1 MNIPQQQIIPLEY
14 TPADYF
20 YLTNSSDTPSSD
32 QCTGL
37 LTTDAPSC
45 AGATD
50 PLILKQCYQ
59 AELCR
64 NQALVEQMFEKRGKH
79 SKADTKLLD
88 FKSKYQFEIVT
99 SINLGIGIIGTLVYI
114 YYNRNE

>member
-1 MNIPQQQIIPLEY
+1 MNIPQQQIISLEY
-14 TPADYF
+14 TPSDYY
-20 YLTNSSDTPSSD
+20 YLTNSADLPSTNK
-32 QCTGL
+32 CTDL

-45 AGATD
+45 EGATD
-50 PLILKQCYQ
+50 PLILQKCYKS
-59 AELCR
+59 ELCR
-64 NQALVEQMFEKRGKH
+64 NQALVEQMYEKRGKH
-79 SKADTKLLD
+79 SKADAKLLD